1 MSAGGA
7 LSRGRGERWATEFL
21 AGVFARD
28 SGDLG
33 RAGEAAQGGALAGG
47 RSGGNGGLGM
57 GRETGMVRDGQRT
70 QATTTR
76 STGDEMPAMGG
87 DSASEGELGEQ
98 PKGGGSFGSLESSLE
113 RMGGAGTTTSTH
125 SGVDP
130 KIGR

>member
-1 MSAGGA
+1 MA
-7 LSRGRGERWATEFL
+7 
-21 AGVFARD
+21 
-28 SGDLG
+28 
-33 RAGEAAQGGALAGG
+33 
-47 RSGGNGGLGM
+47 SGGLGGFGTGVNGLGM
-57 GRETGMVRDGQRT
+57 GMATGLVRDGQRA
-70 QATTTR
+70 QAMTTR
-76 STGDEMPAMGG
+76 STGDDMPAMGG